1 MKIAFVVNDLK
12 TEQPSYTTTRL
23 AMTALNMGHK
33 VWTLGVADFSY
44 APSGE
49 IRANARATPKSKTSY
64 RSLKAFLGDI
74 RGEGAR
80 SERISLDDIDVL
92 FLRNDPSEDAGDR
105 PWAQTSAI
113 LFGQLAVSRGAIVVN
128 DPAHLAGAV
137 NKTYF
142 QQFPE
147 QVRPRTSIT
156 RDPEE
161 IKRFV
166 EEQKGTAVIK
176 PLQGSGGH
184 SVFLVRPDD
193 KPNLNQ
199 MIEAVTRDGYVIV
212 QEYLPA
218 AAEGDIRLLV
228 MNGEPLECQGKIAA
242 FRRTNSKGDMRSN
255 MHVGGKASKAAI
267 DENALTLAEMVRP
280 KLVQD
285 GMFLVGLDIV
295 RDKLMEINVFSPG
308 GLGSAE
314 SLQKVNFAERV
325 IEALERKVQYKACYG
340 PDADNVRLATL

>member
-1 MKIAFVVNDLK
+1 MRIAFVVNDIK
-12 TEQPSYTTTRL
+12 SEKPCYTTTRL

-33 VWTLGVADFSY
+33 VWMLGVADFGY

-49 IRANARATPKSKTSY
+49 VFAYARAPKSKVNY
-64 RSLKAFLGDI
+64 RSLKTFLGDI
-74 RGEGAR
+74 QAEENPR
-80 SERISLDDIDVL
+80 ERISLDEMDVV
-92 FLRNDPSEDAGDR
+92 FLRNNPSEDAGDR

-128 DPAHLAGAV
+128 DPAHLASAV
-137 NKTYF
+137 NKSYF

-156 RDPEE
+156 RDPAE

-166 EEQKGTAVIK
+166 EEQKGTAVLK
-176 PLQGSGGH
+176 PLQGSGGQ

-199 MIEAVTRDGYVIV
+199 MIEAVSRDGYVIV

-218 AAEGDIRLLV
+218 AVDGDIRLFV
-228 MNGEPLECQGKIAA
+228 MNGEPLVHEGKIAA
-242 FRRTNSKGDMRSN
+242 FRRTNEKGDMRSN
-255 MHVGGKASKAAI
+255 MYAGGRAKKATV
-267 DENALTLAEMVRP
+267 DENALNLAEMVRP

-295 RDKLMEINVFSPG
+295 KDKLVEINVFSPG

-314 SLQKVNFAERV
+314 ALLNVDFTEPV
-325 IEALERKVQYKACYG
+325 IAALERKVQYKAYYG
-340 PDADNVRLATL
+340 YDIDNVRLATL